1 MLIKLINI
9 ASANLDG
16 WAARAYPRNEP
27 VPGHWGVEGD
37 VLDWADPEETEAG
50 TEDEAEYSDR
60 DIFLDD
66 IDDIE
71 EEALEDDED
80 YDD

>member
-1 MLIKLINI
+1 M
-9 ASANLDG
+9 
-16 WAARAYPRNEP
+16 
-27 VPGHWGVEGD
+27 EGD